1 MSATVSLRVQMATS
15 PILSAS
21 ILAADFAR
29 LGDEIRVAAE
39 GGADWIHI
47 DVMDGHFVPN
57 LTMGPVI
64 VEACRRA
71 TTLPLDVHLMVERP
85 EALFP
90 AFAEAGAD
98 SLTVHVE
105 ATAHLHRA
113 LQAIRGLGLRAGV
126 AINPATPPVAVA
138 EVLNEVDLVLV
149 MTVNPGYSG
158 QAFLPACL
166 DKVRRVRHMLDAAGS
181 AARLQVDGGID
192 ANTGTQAAESGA
204 DVFVA
209 AQAIFRHPDGIA
221 GGLRALRQAVEPAPA
236 G

>member
-1 MSATVSLRVQMATS
+1 MATT

-21 ILAADFAR
+21 ILAADFTR
-29 LGDEIRVAAE
+29 LGEDIRQAAE

-47 DVMDGHFVPN
+47 DVMDGRFVPN

-64 VEACRRA
+64 VEACRKA

-85 EALFP
+85 ESLFA

-113 LQAIRGLGLRAGV
+113 LQTIRGLGLRAGV
-126 AINPATPPVAVA
+126 AINPATPPVAIA
-138 EVLNEVDLVLV
+138 EILHEIDLALV

-158 QAFLPACL
+158 QAFIPACL
-166 DKVRRVRHMLDAAGS
+166 GKVRRVREMLDAAGS

-192 ANTGTQAAESGA
+192 AQTGRQAAEAGA

-209 AQAIFRHPDGIA
+209 AQAIFHYPQGIADGI
-221 GGLRALRQAVEPAPA
+221 RALRESVEPAPA